1 MNGQAN
7 EIFLCDTYFVTC
19 DSFGVRTHNTFVVMQ
34 HERIK
39 RRDIEG
45 LRAIAV
51 GLVLLYHA
59 GFSWM
64 KGGYVGVD
72 VFFVISGFLITS
84 LLVREREDNGRIS
97 LSNFYSRRARR
108 ILPMSA
114 VVVLFTLVASLQW
127 LEPLRRQSLGVDAIG
142 TATFS
147 SNLIFADRGADYL
160 QASLPPSPLQHYWS
174 LAVEEQFYLVWPALI
189 ILVTLGVR
197 HVRLRVGVLSALV
210 AVSSFV
216 ACMMLMDSSPAWA
229 FFSPHTRAF
238 ELALG
243 ALLAVVP
250 LTKHRV
256 LRVSEIVLSW
266 GGVVAVVAIAVLFSG
281 TTRFPG
287 PWALLPVVATAF
299 VIRGGDAHWGPR
311 WLLRAPPMQWLGAR
325 SYSAYLWH
333 WPVLILA
340 EAAKGERLTLSQASA
355 CIAISLAL
363 SELSFRFIENPIH
376 INKKIVGLRAVA
388 LTASLIVVVVGSGL
402 LMRNNPPVLASS
414 DIIET
419 PTLDTTTTTV
429 EQTPVDV
436 ATTLPP
442 EPTAPTLP
450 PVTRAITPV
459 VESLAI
465 ERVPQNLTPTL
476 NKVYADEPEI
486 YKNNCHVNFG
496 TTQPKDC
503 VYGNPESSKVV
514 GLYGDSHAAQ
524 WFPALKMAAEEN
536 DWKLIIYTKR
546 GCPPA
551 NILTYSS
558 VLGQTYTQCGEWR
571 KNVKK
576 KMKADGVKVVLVVH
590 FDRLLSAS
598 NQLPIWQ
605 KDWREGLQTTIDD
618 IRRLGAEPV
627 LFADTP
633 YPGRD
638 VPTCLSSNI
647 NRVPNCAL
655 PVNRSFREDIVEV
668 RADLSRVN
676 NVPLL
681 QIQDWF
687 CTKNVCPPIVG
698 NILVYRDDNHITTT
712 YAEFLAPLMGS
723 TLAPVV
729 DWFSGTSNS

>member
-1 MNGQAN
+1 M
-7 EIFLCDTYFVTC
+7 L
-19 DSFGVRTHNTFVVMQ
+19 
-34 HERIK
+34 HERAK

-51 GLVLLYHA
+51 GIVLLYHA

-64 KGGYVGVD
+64 QGGYIGVD

-84 LLVREREDNGRIS
+84 LLVREREDTGRIS

-114 VVVLFTLVASLQW
+114 VVVLATMIASLRW
-127 LEPLRRQSLGVDAIG
+127 LEPLRRESLGVDAIG

-189 ILVTLGVR
+189 ILVTVGVR
-197 HVRLRVGVLSALV
+197 HTRLKVGITSGVV
-210 AVSSFV
+210 AIGSFI
-216 ACMMLMDSSPAWA
+216 ACMALMDSAPAWA

-238 ELALG
+238 ELAIG
-243 ALLAVVP
+243 ALLAVLP
-250 LTKHRV
+250 MTRHRIA
-256 LRVSEIVLSW
+256 RAAEVSASW
-266 GGVVAVVAIAVLFSG
+266 IAVMGIFVVAVLFDDSI
-281 TTRFPG
+281 RFPG
-287 PWALLPVVATAF
+287 PWALLPVVLTAIA
-299 VIRGGDAHWGPR
+299 IRGGDATYGPT
-311 WLLRAPPMQWLGAR
+311 WLLRAPPMQWLGSR

-333 WPVLILA
+333 WPVLILT
-340 EAAKGERLTLSQASA
+340 EAARGEKLTLSQASA
-355 CIAISLAL
+355 CIVISLAL
-363 SELSFRFIENPIH
+363 SELSFRFIENPLH
-376 INKKIVGLRAVA
+376 FNKKIVGLRA
-388 LTASLIVVVVGSGL
+388 LSLSVSLLIVVVGSGM
-402 LMRNNPPVLASS
+402 LMRNNPPVLAST
-414 DIIET
+414 DIIDA
-419 PTLDTTTTTV
+419 PTLTTTTT
-429 EQTPVDV
+429 TPSSTES
-436 ATTLPP
+436 TTTIPAV
-442 EPTAPTLP
+442 PTAPTLP
-450 PVTRAITPV
+450 PITRAIPPV
-459 VESLAI
+459 VESLTI
-465 ERVPQNLTPTL
+465 KRVPQNLTPTL
-476 NKVYADEPEI
+476 GRVYLDEPEI

-496 TTQPKDC
+496 STQPKDC
-503 VYGNPESSKVV
+503 VYGNPDSTKVV

-524 WFPALKMAAEEN
+524 WFPALKLAAEQN

-558 VLGQTYTQCGEWR
+558 VLGQTYTQCGYWR

-576 KMKADGVKVVLVVH
+576 KMRADGVKVVLVVH

-605 KDWREGLQTTIDD
+605 KDWRDGLQTTIKEL
-618 IRRLGAEPV
+618 RRIGAEPV

-647 NRVPNCAL
+647 NNVQQCTLA
-655 PVNRSFREDIVEV
+655 VSESFREDIAEV
-668 RADLSRVN
+668 RSDLSIEN
-676 NVPLL
+676 NVALL
-681 QIQDWF
+681 QTRDWF
-687 CTKNVCPPIVG
+687 CNKTVCPPIVG

-712 YAEFLAPLMGS
+712 YAEFLAPLLAS
-723 TLAPVV
+723 TLNPTI
-729 DWFSGTSNS
+729 DWFTASKSS

>member
-1 MNGQAN
+1 V
-7 EIFLCDTYFVTC
+7 L
-19 DSFGVRTHNTFVVMQ
+19 
-34 HERIK
+34 HERVK

-51 GLVLLYHA
+51 GIVLLYHA

-64 KGGYVGVD
+64 QGGYIGVD

-84 LLVREREDNGRIS
+84 LLVREREDTGRIS

-114 VVVLFTLVASLQW
+114 VVVVATLIASLRW
-127 LEPLRRQSLGVDAIG
+127 LEPLRRESLGVDAIG

-197 HVRLRVGVLSALV
+197 HTRLKVGITSGVV
-210 AVSSFV
+210 AVASFI
-216 ACMMLMDSSPAWA
+216 ACMALMDSAPAWA

-238 ELALG
+238 ELAIG
-243 ALLAVVP
+243 ALLAVLP
-250 LTKHRV
+250 MTRHQIARTAE
-256 LRVSEIVLSW
+256 VSASW
-266 GGVVAVVAIAVLFSG
+266 IAVIAILVVAVLFDDSI
-281 TTRFPG
+281 RFPG
-287 PWALLPVVATAF
+287 PWALLPVVLTAIA
-299 VIRGGDAHWGPR
+299 IRGGDATYGPT
-311 WLLRAPPMQWLGAR
+311 WLLRAPPMQWLGSR

-340 EAAKGERLTLSQASA
+340 EAARGEKLTLAQASA
-355 CIAISLAL
+355 CLVISLAL
-363 SELSFRFIENPIH
+363 SELSFRFIENPLH
-376 INKKIVGLRAVA
+376 INKKIVGLRALSLA
-388 LTASLIVVVVGSGL
+388 ASLLVVVVGSGM
-402 LMRNNPPVLASS
+402 LMRNNPPVLAST
-414 DIIET
+414 DIIDA
-419 PTLDTTTTTV
+419 PTLTTTTT
-429 EQTPVDV
+429 TPSPTES
-436 ATTLPP
+436 TTTIPAV
-442 EPTAPTLP
+442 PTAPTLP
-450 PVTRAITPV
+450 PITRAIPPV
-459 VESLAI
+459 IESLTI
-465 ERVPQNLTPTL
+465 KRVPQNLTPTL
-476 NKVYADEPEI
+476 GRVYLDEPEI

-496 TTQPKDC
+496 STQPKDC
-503 VYGNPESSKVV
+503 VYGNPDSTKVV

-524 WFPALKMAAEEN
+524 WFPALKLAAEQN
-536 DWKLIIYTKR
+536 DWKLIVYTKR

-558 VLGQTYTQCGEWR
+558 VLGQTYTQCGDWR

-576 KMKADGVKVVLVVH
+576 KMRADGVKVVLVVH

-605 KDWREGLQTTIDD
+605 KDWRDGLQTTIKEL
-618 IRRLGAEPV
+618 RRIGAEPV

-647 NRVPNCAL
+647 NNVQQCTLA
-655 PVNRSFREDIVEV
+655 VSESFREDIAEV
-668 RADLSRVN
+668 RSDLSIEN
-676 NVPLL
+676 NVALL
-681 QIQDWF
+681 QTRDWF
-687 CTKNVCPPIVG
+687 CNKTVCPPIVG

-712 YAEFLAPLMGS
+712 YAEFLAPLLAS
-723 TLAPVV
+723 TLNPTI
-729 DWFSGTSNS
+729 DWFTASKSS

>member
-1 MNGQAN
+1 
-7 EIFLCDTYFVTC
+7 
-19 DSFGVRTHNTFVVMQ
+19 MQ
-34 HERIK
+34 
-39 RRDIEG
+39 
-45 LRAIAV
+45 
-51 GLVLLYHA
+51 
-59 GFSWM
+59 
-64 KGGYVGVD
+64 GGYIGVD
-72 VFFVISGFLITS
+72 VFFVLSGFLITS
-84 LLVREREDNGRIS
+84 LLVREREDTGRIS

-114 VVVLFTLVASLQW
+114 VVVLVTLIASLRW
-127 LEPLRRQSLGVDAIG
+127 LEPLRRESLGVDAIG

-160 QASLPPSPLQHYWS
+160 QAALPPSPLQHFWS

-197 HVRLRVGVLSALV
+197 HTRLKVGITSAVIAV
-210 AVSSFV
+210 ASFV
-216 ACMMLMDSSPAWA
+216 ACMALMDSSPAWA

-243 ALLAVVP
+243 ALLAVLPMTRHKIARTAEVGAAW
-250 LTKHRV
+250 
-256 LRVSEIVLSW
+256 IA
-266 GGVVAVVAIAVLFSG
+266 VVAVIVVAVLFDEG
-281 TTRFPG
+281 TRFPG
-287 PWALLPVVATAF
+287 PWALLPVVLTTIA
-299 VIRGGDAHWGPR
+299 IRGGDAQLGPS
-311 WLLRAPPMQWLGAR
+311 WVLRAPPLQWLGSR

-340 EAAKGERLTLSQASA
+340 EAAKGEKLTLAQASA
-355 CIAISLAL
+355 CIVISLAL
-363 SELSFRFIENPIH
+363 SELSFRFIENPLH
-376 INKKIVGLRAVA
+376 INKKIVGVRALA
-388 LTASLIVVVVGSGL
+388 LAASLLIVVVGSGM

-414 DIIET
+414 DIIDA
-419 PTLDTTTTTV
+419 PTLSTTTTAPPTSN
-429 EQTPVDV
+429 ES
-436 ATTLPP
+436 TTTIPAV
-442 EPTAPTLP
+442 PTAPTLP
-450 PVTRAITPV
+450 PITRAIQPV
-459 VESLAI
+459 IDSLTI

-476 NKVYADEPEI
+476 GKVYLDEPEI

-503 VYGNPESSKVV
+503 VYGNPESTKVV

-524 WFPALKMAAEEN
+524 WFPALKLAAEQN

-558 VLGQTYTQCGEWR
+558 VLGQTYTQCGDWR

-576 KMKADGVKVVLVVH
+576 KMRADGVKVVLVVH

-605 KDWREGLQTTIDD
+605 KDWRDGLRTTIKEL
-618 IRRLGAEPV
+618 RRIGAEPV

-647 NRVPNCAL
+647 NNVQRCTFSVSQ
-655 PVNRSFREDIVEV
+655 SFREDIAEV
-668 RADLSRVN
+668 RSDLSVEN
-676 NVPLL
+676 NVALL
-681 QIQDWF
+681 QTRDWF
-687 CTKNVCPPIVG
+687 CNRTVCPPIVG

-723 TLAPVV
+723 TLTPVI
-729 DWFSGTSNS
+729 DWFSGSQNQ

>member
-1 MNGQAN
+1 M
-7 EIFLCDTYFVTC
+7 
-19 DSFGVRTHNTFVVMQ
+19 
-34 HERIK
+34 K

-51 GLVLLYHA
+51 GSVLLYHA

-64 KGGYVGVD
+64 QGGYIGVD

-84 LLVREREDNGRIS
+84 LLVREREDMGRIS

-114 VVVLFTLVASLQW
+114 VVVLVTLIASLRW
-127 LEPLRRQSLGVDAIG
+127 LEPLRREGLGTDAIG

-189 ILVTLGVR
+189 ILVTLDVR
-197 HVRLRVGVLSALV
+197 HTRLKVGITSAVV
-210 AVSSFV
+210 AIASFI
-216 ACMMLMDSSPAWA
+216 ACMTLMESAPAWA

-238 ELALG
+238 ELAIG
-243 ALLAVVP
+243 ALLAVLP
-250 LTKHRV
+250 LTRHKVVRTTEV
-256 LRVSEIVLSW
+256 GAAWLAVIGIVI
-266 GGVVAVVAIAVLFSG
+266 VAVLFDDSI
-281 TTRFPG
+281 RFPG
-287 PWALLPVVATAF
+287 PWALLPVILAAIA
-299 VIRGGDAHWGPR
+299 IRGGDAAFGPS
-311 WLLRAPPMQWLGAR
+311 WVLRVPPMQWLGSR

-340 EAAKGERLTLSQASA
+340 EAAKGEKLTVVQASA
-355 CIAISLAL
+355 CIVISLAL
-363 SELSFRFIENPIH
+363 SELSFRFIENPLH
-376 INKKIVGLRAVA
+376 INKKIAGIRALSLA
-388 LTASLIVVVVGSGL
+388 ASLLIVVAGSGM

-414 DIIET
+414 DIIDA
-419 PTLDTTTTTV
+419 PTLSTTTTAPGSV
-429 EQTPVDV
+429 ESTTTIPDV
-436 ATTLPP
+436 
-442 EPTAPTLP
+442 PTAPTLP
-450 PVTRAITPV
+450 PITRAIQPV
-459 VESLAI
+459 IDSLTI

-476 NKVYADEPEI
+476 GRVYLDEPEI

-496 TTQPKDC
+496 ATQPKDC
-503 VYGNPESSKVV
+503 VYGNPESTRVV

-524 WFPALKMAAEEN
+524 WFPALKLAAEQN
-536 DWKLIIYTKR
+536 NWKLIVYTKR

-576 KMKADGVKVVLVVH
+576 KMRADGVKVVFVAH

-598 NQLPIWQ
+598 NQSPIWQ
-605 KDWREGLQTTIDD
+605 KDWREGLQTTIKEL
-618 IRRLGAEPV
+618 RRIGAEPV
-627 LFADTP
+627 LFGDTP

-638 VPTCLSSNI
+638 VPTCLSSSI
-647 NRVPNCAL
+647 NNVQRCTLAVSE
-655 PVNRSFREDIVEV
+655 SFREDIAEV
-668 RADLSRVN
+668 RSDLSIEN
-676 NVPLL
+676 NVALL
-681 QIQDWF
+681 QTRDWF
-687 CTKNVCPPIVG
+687 CNKTVCPPIVG

-712 YAEFLAPLMGS
+712 YAEFLAPLLAS
-723 TLAPVV
+723 TLNPTI
-729 DWFSGTSNS
+729 DWFTTPEGS

>member
-1 MNGQAN
+1 MLQ
-7 EIFLCDTYFVTC
+7 
-19 DSFGVRTHNTFVVMQ
+19 
-34 HERIK
+34 ERVK

-51 GLVLLYHA
+51 GIVLLYHA

-64 KGGYVGVD
+64 QGGYIGVD

-84 LLVREREDNGRIS
+84 LLVREREDTGRIS

-114 VVVLFTLVASLQW
+114 VVVVATLIASLRW
-127 LEPLRRQSLGVDAIG
+127 LEPLRRESLGVDAIG

-160 QASLPPSPLQHYWS
+160 QASLPPSPLQHFWS

-197 HVRLRVGVLSALV
+197 HTRLKVGITSGVV
-210 AVSSFV
+210 AVASFI
-216 ACMMLMDSSPAWA
+216 ACMALMDSTPAWA
-229 FFSPHTRAF
+229 FFSPHSRAF
-238 ELALG
+238 ELAIG
-243 ALLAVVP
+243 ALLAVLPTTRNQIARITEVGAAW
-250 LTKHRV
+250 LAVIAV
-256 LRVSEIVLSW
+256 L
-266 GGVVAVVAIAVLFSG
+266 VVAVLFDDSI
-281 TTRFPG
+281 RFPG
-287 PWALLPVVATAF
+287 PWALLPVVLTAIA
-299 VIRGGDAHWGPR
+299 IRGGDATYGPS
-311 WLLRAPPMQWLGAR
+311 WLLRVPPMQWLGSR

-340 EAAKGERLTLSQASA
+340 EAAKGEKLTLVQASA
-355 CIAISLAL
+355 CLVISLAL
-363 SELSFRFIENPIH
+363 SELSYRFIENPLH
-376 INKKIVGLRAVA
+376 VNKKIVGLRA
-388 LTASLIVVVVGSGL
+388 LSLAVSLLIVVVGSGM
-402 LMRNNPPVLASS
+402 LMRNNPPVLAST
-414 DIIET
+414 DIIDA
-419 PTLDTTTTTV
+419 PTLTTTTV
-429 EQTPVDV
+429 VGPVES
-436 ATTLPP
+436 TTTVPAV
-442 EPTAPTLP
+442 PTAPTLP
-450 PVTRAITPV
+450 PITRGIQPV
-459 VESLAI
+459 IESLAI
-465 ERVPQNLTPTL
+465 KRVPQNLTPTL
-476 NKVYADEPEI
+476 GKVYLDEPEI

-496 TTQPKDC
+496 SIQPKDC
-503 VYGNPESSKVV
+503 VYGNPESTKVV

-524 WFPALKMAAEEN
+524 WFPALKLAAEQN
-536 DWKLIIYTKR
+536 DWKLIVYTKR

-576 KMKADGVKVVLVVH
+576 KMRADGVKVVLVVH

-605 KDWREGLQTTIDD
+605 KDWRDGLQTTIKEL
-618 IRRLGAEPV
+618 RRIGAEPV

-647 NRVPNCAL
+647 NNVQRCTLAVSE
-655 PVNRSFREDIVEV
+655 SFREDIAEV
-668 RADLSRVN
+668 RNDLSIEN
-676 NVPLL
+676 NVALL
-681 QIQDWF
+681 QTRDWF
-687 CTKNVCPPIVG
+687 CNKTVCPPIIG

-712 YAEFLAPLMGS
+712 YAEFLAPLLAS
-723 TLAPVV
+723 TLNPTI
-729 DWFSGTSNS
+729 DWFTSPATL

>member
-1 MNGQAN
+1 MLQ
-7 EIFLCDTYFVTC
+7 E
-19 DSFGVRTHNTFVVMQ
+19 RT
-34 HERIK
+34 K

-64 KGGYVGVD
+64 QGGYVGVD

-84 LLVREREDNGRIS
+84 LLVREREDTGRIS

-114 VVVLFTLVASLQW
+114 VVVVATLLASLRW
-127 LEPLRRQSLGVDAIG
+127 LEPLRRESLGVDAIG

-197 HVRLRVGVLSALV
+197 HTRLKVGVTSAIV
-210 AVSSFV
+210 AIASFV
-216 ACMMLMDSSPAWA
+216 SCMMLMDSAPAWA

-243 ALLAVVP
+243 ALLAVIP
-250 LTKHRV
+250 LTKHQL
-256 LRVSEIVLSW
+256 LRNVEIGASW
-266 GGVVAVVAIAVLFSG
+266 CAVAGIIAVAVLFDDAI
-281 TTRFPG
+281 RFPG
-287 PWALLPVVATAF
+287 PWALLPVVLTAI
-299 VIRGGDAHWGPR
+299 VIRGGDAVFGPR
-311 WLLRAPPMQWLGAR
+311 WILRAPPIQWLGSR

-340 EAAKGERLTLSQASA
+340 EAANGEKLTLMQSSA
-355 CIAISLAL
+355 CIVISLAL
-363 SELSFRFIENPIH
+363 SELSFRFIENPLH
-376 INKKIVGLRAVA
+376 LNKKIMGVRALA
-388 LTASLIVVVVGSGL
+388 LAMSLLIVVVGSGM

-414 DIIET
+414 DIVEA
-419 PTLDTTTTTV
+419 PTLATTTTTPGIV
-429 EQTPVDV
+429 EST
-436 ATTLPP
+436 TTLPAV
-442 EPTAPTLP
+442 PTVPTLP
-450 PVTRAITPV
+450 PITRAIQPV
-459 VESLAI
+459 VDSVAI
-465 ERVPQNLTPTL
+465 ERVPQNLAPSL
-476 NKVYADEPEI
+476 GRVYLDEPEI

-503 VYGNPESSKVV
+503 VYGNPESTKVV

-524 WFPALKMAAEEN
+524 WFPALKLAAEQN

-576 KMKADGVKVVLVVH
+576 KMRADGVKVVLVVH
-590 FDRLLSAS
+590 FDRLLSAA

-605 KDWREGLQTTIDD
+605 KDWRDGLQTTINEL
-618 IRRLGAEPV
+618 RRIGAEPV

-647 NRVPNCAL
+647 SSVQSCTLA
-655 PVNRSFREDIVEV
+655 VSESFREDIAEV
-668 RADLSRVN
+668 RTDLSAEN
-676 NVPLL
+676 NVALL
-681 QIQDWF
+681 QTQDWF
-687 CTKNVCPPIVG
+687 CTRAVCPTIVG

-712 YAEFLAPLMGS
+712 YAEFLAPLMGTS
-723 TLAPVV
+723 LSPIV
-729 DWFSGTSNS
+729 DWFSTPTN

>member
-1 MNGQAN
+1 MLQ
-7 EIFLCDTYFVTC
+7 
-19 DSFGVRTHNTFVVMQ
+19 
-34 HERIK
+34 ERVK
-39 RRDIEG
+39 RQDIEG

-51 GLVLLYHA
+51 GLVLLYHG

-64 KGGYVGVD
+64 QGGYIGVD

-84 LLVREREDNGRIS
+84 LLVREREDRGRIS

-114 VVVLFTLVASLQW
+114 VVVIATLLASLRW
-127 LEPLRRQSLGVDAIG
+127 LEPLRRESLGVDAIG

-147 SNLIFADRGADYL
+147 SNLIFADRDADYL

-197 HVRLRVGVLSALV
+197 HTRLKVGVTSAVV
-210 AVSSFV
+210 AIASFIS
-216 ACMMLMDSSPAWA
+216 CMVLMDSAPAWA

-238 ELALG
+238 ELAIG
-243 ALLAVVP
+243 ALLAVLP
-250 LTKHRV
+250 LTRHHIMRTV
-256 LRVSEIVLSW
+256 EVGASW
-266 GGVVAVVAIAVLFSG
+266 IALTTIITIAVVFDDSI
-281 TTRFPG
+281 RFPG
-287 PWALLPVVATAF
+287 PWALLPVVVTAIA
-299 VIRGGDAHWGPR
+299 IRGGDATYGPR
-311 WLLRAPPMQWLGAR
+311 WILRAPPFQWLGSR

-340 EAAKGERLTLSQASA
+340 EAAKGEKLTLAQASA
-355 CIAISLAL
+355 CLAISLAL

-376 INKKIVGLRAVA
+376 LNKKIVGVRALA
-388 LTASLIVVVVGSGL
+388 LAASLLIVGSGSGT
-402 LMRNNPPVLASS
+402 LMRNNPPALASD
-414 DIIET
+414 DIIDA
-419 PTLDTTTTTV
+419 PTLDTTTTTNPITV
-429 EQTPVDV
+429 ES
-436 ATTLPP
+436 TTTIPIV
-442 EPTAPTLP
+442 PTAPTLP
-450 PVTRAITPV
+450 PITRAIPPV

-465 ERVPQNLTPTL
+465 ERVPQNLTPSL
-476 NKVYADEPEI
+476 GKVQTDEPEI

-503 VYGNPESSKVV
+503 VYGNPDSTKVV

-524 WFPALKMAAEEN
+524 WFPALKLAAEQN

-571 KNVKK
+571 KNVRR
-576 KMKADGVKVVLVVH
+576 KMRADGVKVVLIVH

-605 KDWREGLQTTIDD
+605 KDWREGLQGTINEL
-618 IRRLGAEPV
+618 RRIGAEPV

-638 VPTCLSSNI
+638 VPTCLSSHI
-647 NRVPNCAL
+647 NEVQTCTLA
-655 PVNRSFREDIVEV
+655 VSESFREDIVEV
-668 RADLSRVN
+668 RTDLSVEN
-676 NVPLL
+676 NVALL
-681 QIQDWF
+681 QTRDWF
-687 CTKNVCPPIVG
+687 CTRTVCPTIVG

-712 YAEFLAPLMGS
+712 YAEFLAPLLAS
-723 TLAPVV
+723 TLSPTI
-729 DWFSGTSNS
+729 DWFSTPPSS

>member
-1 MNGQAN
+1 MLQ
-7 EIFLCDTYFVTC
+7 
-19 DSFGVRTHNTFVVMQ
+19 
-34 HERIK
+34 ERVK

-51 GLVLLYHA
+51 GVVLLYHA
-59 GFSWM
+59 NFSWM
-64 KGGYVGVD
+64 KGGYIGVD

-84 LLVREREDNGRIS
+84 LLVREREDTGRIS

-114 VVVLFTLVASLQW
+114 VVVLVTLIASLRW

-197 HVRLRVGVLSALV
+197 HVRLKVGVTSGIV
-210 AVSSFV
+210 AVASFV
-216 ACMMLMDSSPAWA
+216 ACMALMDSAPAWA

-238 ELALG
+238 ELAIG
-243 ALLAVVP
+243 ALLAVLP
-250 LTKHRV
+250 MTRHRIFRGAEV
-256 LRVSEIVLSW
+256 GASW
-266 GGVVAVVAIAVLFSG
+266 IAVIAVIAVAVLFDDS
-281 TTRFPG
+281 TRFPG
-287 PWALLPVVATAF
+287 PWALLPVLLTAIA
-299 VIRGGDAHWGPR
+299 IRGGDATYGPS
-311 WLLRAPPMQWLGAR
+311 WVLRAPPLQWLGSR

-340 EAAKGERLTLSQASA
+340 EAAQGEKLTLTQSSA
-355 CIAISLAL
+355 CIIISLAL
-363 SELSFRFIENPIH
+363 SELSFRFIENPLH
-376 INKKIVGLRAVA
+376 VNKKIVGMRALA
-388 LTASLIVVVVGSGL
+388 LATSLLIVVVGGGL

-414 DIIET
+414 DIINA
-419 PTLDTTTTTV
+419 PTLSTTTTAPAAVESTTTV
-429 EQTPVDV
+429 PTV
-436 ATTLPP
+436 
-442 EPTAPTLP
+442 PTAPTLP
-450 PVTRAITPV
+450 PITRAIQPV
-459 VESLAI
+459 IDSLTI
-465 ERVPQNLTPTL
+465 ERVPQNLTPSL
-476 NKVYADEPEI
+476 GRVYLDEPEI
-486 YKNNCHVNFG
+486 YENNCHVNFG
-496 TTQPKDC
+496 STQPKDC
-503 VYGNPESSKVV
+503 VYGNPESTKVV

-524 WFPALKMAAEEN
+524 WFPALKLAAEQN

-576 KMKADGVKVVLVVH
+576 KMRADGVKVVLVVH

-605 KDWREGLQTTIDD
+605 KDWREGLQTTIKE
-618 IRRLGAEPV
+618 IRRIGAEPV

-647 NRVPNCAL
+647 NNVQQCTL
-655 PVNRSFREDIVEV
+655 SVSESFREDIAEV
-668 RADLSRVN
+668 RSDLSIEN
-676 NVPLL
+676 NVALL
-681 QIQDWF
+681 QTRDWF
-687 CTKNVCPPIVG
+687 CNRTVCPPIVG

-712 YAEFLAPLMGS
+712 YAEFLAPLLAS
-723 TLAPVV
+723 TLNPTI
-729 DWFSGTSNS
+729 DWFSVPENS

>member
-1 MNGQAN
+1 M
-7 EIFLCDTYFVTC
+7 L
-19 DSFGVRTHNTFVVMQ
+19 
-34 HERIK
+34 HERVK

-51 GLVLLYHA
+51 GIVLLYHA

-64 KGGYVGVD
+64 QGGYIGVD

-84 LLVREREDNGRIS
+84 LLVREREDTGRIS

-114 VVVLFTLVASLQW
+114 VVVVATLIASLRW
-127 LEPLRRQSLGVDAIG
+127 LEPLRRESLGVDAIG

-197 HVRLRVGVLSALV
+197 HTRLKVGITSGVV
-210 AVSSFV
+210 AITSFI
-216 ACMMLMDSSPAWA
+216 ACMALMDSAPAWA

-238 ELALG
+238 ELAIG
-243 ALLAVVP
+243 ALLAVLPMTRHQIV
-250 LTKHRV
+250 RAAE
-256 LRVSEIVLSW
+256 VSASW
-266 GGVVAVVAIAVLFSG
+266 IAVIAILVVAVLFDDSI
-281 TTRFPG
+281 RFPG
-287 PWALLPVVATAF
+287 PWALLPVVLTAIA
-299 VIRGGDAHWGPR
+299 IRGGDATYGPT
-311 WLLRAPPMQWLGAR
+311 WLLRAPPVQWLGSR

-340 EAAKGERLTLSQASA
+340 EAARGEKLTLSQASA
-355 CIAISLAL
+355 CLVISLAL
-363 SELSFRFIENPIH
+363 SELSFRFIENPLH
-376 INKKIVGLRAVA
+376 INKKIVGLRALSLA
-388 LTASLIVVVVGSGL
+388 ASLLIVVVGSGM
-402 LMRNNPPVLASS
+402 LMRNNPPVLAST
-414 DIIET
+414 DIIDA
-419 PTLDTTTTTV
+419 PTLTTTTT
-429 EQTPVDV
+429 TPSP
-436 ATTLPP
+436 AESTTTIPAV
-442 EPTAPTLP
+442 PTAPTLP
-450 PVTRAITPV
+450 PITRAIPPV
-459 VESLAI
+459 IESLTI
-465 ERVPQNLTPTL
+465 KRVPQNLTPTL
-476 NKVYADEPEI
+476 GRVYLDEPEI

-496 TTQPKDC
+496 STQPKNC
-503 VYGNPESSKVV
+503 VYGNPDSTKVV

-524 WFPALKMAAEEN
+524 WFPALKLAAEQN
-536 DWKLIIYTKR
+536 DWKLIVYTKR

-558 VLGQTYTQCGEWR
+558 VLGQTYTQCGDWR

-576 KMKADGVKVVLVVH
+576 KMRADGVKVVLVVH

-605 KDWREGLQTTIDD
+605 KDWRDGLQTTIKEL
-618 IRRLGAEPV
+618 RRIGAEPV

-647 NRVPNCAL
+647 NNVQQCTLA
-655 PVNRSFREDIVEV
+655 VSESFREDIAEV
-668 RADLSRVN
+668 RSDLSIEN
-676 NVPLL
+676 NVALL
-681 QIQDWF
+681 QTRDWF
-687 CTKNVCPPIVG
+687 CNKTVCPPIVG

-712 YAEFLAPLMGS
+712 YAEFLAPLLAS
-723 TLAPVV
+723 TLNPTI
-729 DWFSGTSNS
+729 DWFTASKSS

>member
-1 MNGQAN
+1 MV
-7 EIFLCDTYFVTC
+7 L
-19 DSFGVRTHNTFVVMQ
+19 
-34 HERIK
+34 HERTK

-64 KGGYVGVD
+64 QGGYVGVD

-84 LLVREREDNGRIS
+84 LLVREREDTGRIS
-97 LSNFYSRRARR
+97 LSLFYSRRARR

-114 VVVLFTLVASLQW
+114 VVVVATLIASLRW
-127 LEPLRRQSLGVDAIG
+127 LEPLRRESLGVDAIG

-197 HVRLRVGVLSALV
+197 HTRLKVGVTSAVV
-210 AVSSFV
+210 AIASFV
-216 ACMMLMDSSPAWA
+216 SCMMLMDSAPAWA

-238 ELALG
+238 ELAIG
-243 ALLAVVP
+243 ALLAVIP
-250 LTKHRV
+250 LTRHQM
-256 LRVSEIVLSW
+256 LRNAEIVASW
-266 GGVVAVVAIAVLFSG
+266 GAVIGVIAVAVVFDDSV
-281 TTRFPG
+281 RFPG
-287 PWALLPVVATAF
+287 PWALLPVALTAIA
-299 VIRGGDAHWGPR
+299 IRGGDAAYGPT
-311 WLLRAPPMQWLGAR
+311 WILRAPPMQWLGSR

-340 EAAKGERLTLSQASA
+340 EAANGEKLTLVQASA
-355 CIAISLAL
+355 CLVISLAL
-363 SELSFRFIENPIH
+363 SELSFRWIENPLH
-376 INKKIVGLRAVA
+376 TNKKLVGVRALSLA
-388 LTASLIVVVVGSGL
+388 ASLLIVVVGSGL
-402 LMRNNPPVLASS
+402 LMRNNPPVLAS
-414 DIIET
+414 DEIAEA
-419 PTLDTTTTTV
+419 PTLSTTTTAPAVV
-429 EQTPVDV
+429 ES
-436 ATTLPP
+436 TTTIPAV
-442 EPTAPTLP
+442 PTAPTLP
-450 PVTRAITPV
+450 PRGKAIQPV
-459 VESLAI
+459 IDAVAI
-465 ERVPQNLTPTL
+465 ERVPQNLTPSL
-476 NKVYADEPEI
+476 GKVYADEPAI
-486 YKNNCHVNFG
+486 YENNCHVNFG
-496 TTQPKDC
+496 SIQPKDC
-503 VYGNPESSKVV
+503 VYGNPDSTKVV

-524 WFPALKMAAEEN
+524 WFPALKLAAEQN

-558 VLGQTYTQCGEWR
+558 VLGQTYTQCGDWR

-576 KMKADGVKVVLVVH
+576 KMRADGVKVVLVVH

-605 KDWREGLQTTIDD
+605 KDWREGLQQTIKE
-618 IRRLGAEPV
+618 IRRIGAEPV

-647 NRVPNCAL
+647 NNVGNCTLA
-655 PVNRSFREDIVEV
+655 VSESFREDIVEV
-668 RADLSRVN
+668 RNDLSLETG
-676 NVPLL
+676 VPLL
-681 QIQDWF
+681 QTQDWF
-687 CTKNVCPPIVG
+687 CTRALCPTIVG

-712 YAEFLAPLMGS
+712 YAEFLAPLLGD
-723 TLAPVV
+723 TLRPVI
-729 DWFSGTSNS
+729 DWFSAPKNP

>member
-1 MNGQAN
+1 M
-7 EIFLCDTYFVTC
+7 L
-19 DSFGVRTHNTFVVMQ
+19 
-34 HERIK
+34 HERVK

-51 GLVLLYHA
+51 GIVLLYHS

-64 KGGYVGVD
+64 QGGYIGVD

-84 LLVREREDNGRIS
+84 LLVREREDTGRIS

-114 VVVLFTLVASLQW
+114 VVVLATMIASLRW
-127 LEPLRRQSLGVDAIG
+127 LEPLRRESLGVDAIG

-197 HVRLRVGVLSALV
+197 HTRLKVGITSGVV
-210 AVSSFV
+210 AIASFI
-216 ACMMLMDSSPAWA
+216 ACMALMDSAPAWA

-238 ELALG
+238 ELAIG
-243 ALLAVVP
+243 ALLAVLP
-250 LTKHRV
+250 MTRHQIARTAE
-256 LRVSEIVLSW
+256 VSASW
-266 GGVVAVVAIAVLFSG
+266 IAVIGIFVVAVLFDDSI
-281 TTRFPG
+281 RFPG
-287 PWALLPVVATAF
+287 PWALLPVVLTAIA
-299 VIRGGDAHWGPR
+299 IRGGDATYGPT
-311 WLLRAPPMQWLGAR
+311 WLLRAPPMQWLGSR

-340 EAAKGERLTLSQASA
+340 EAARGEKLTLSQASA
-355 CIAISLAL
+355 CLVISLAL
-363 SELSFRFIENPIH
+363 SELSFRFIENPLH
-376 INKKIVGLRAVA
+376 INKKIVGLRALSLA
-388 LTASLIVVVVGSGL
+388 ASLLVVVVGSGM
-402 LMRNNPPVLASS
+402 LMRNNPPVLAST
-414 DIIET
+414 DIIDA
-419 PTLDTTTTTV
+419 PTLTTTTT
-429 EQTPVDV
+429 TPSPTES
-436 ATTLPP
+436 TTTIPAV
-442 EPTAPTLP
+442 PTAPTLP
-450 PVTRAITPV
+450 PITRAIPPV
-459 VESLAI
+459 IESLTI
-465 ERVPQNLTPTL
+465 KRVPQNLTPTL
-476 NKVYADEPEI
+476 GKVYLDEPEI

-496 TTQPKDC
+496 STQPKDC
-503 VYGNPESSKVV
+503 VYGNPDSTKVV

-524 WFPALKMAAEEN
+524 WFPALKLAAEQN
-536 DWKLIIYTKR
+536 DWKLIVYTKR

-558 VLGQTYTQCGEWR
+558 VLGQTYTQCGDWR

-576 KMKADGVKVVLVVH
+576 KMRADGVKVVLVVH

-605 KDWREGLQTTIDD
+605 KDWREGLQTTIKEL
-618 IRRLGAEPV
+618 RRIGAEPV

-647 NRVPNCAL
+647 NNVQRCTLAVSE
-655 PVNRSFREDIVEV
+655 SFREDIAEV
-668 RADLSRVN
+668 RSDLSIEN
-676 NVPLL
+676 NVALL
-681 QIQDWF
+681 QIRDWF
-687 CTKNVCPPIVG
+687 CNKTVCPPIVG

-712 YAEFLAPLMGS
+712 YAEFLAPLLAS
-723 TLAPVV
+723 TLNPTI
-729 DWFSGTSNS
+729 DWFTTSKSS

>member
-1 MNGQAN
+1 
-7 EIFLCDTYFVTC
+7 
-19 DSFGVRTHNTFVVMQ
+19 MQ
-34 HERIK
+34 FERAK

-59 GFSWM
+59 GFSWI

-84 LLVREREDNGRIS
+84 LLVREREDTGRIS

-114 VVVLFTLVASLQW
+114 VVVVATLLASLRW
-127 LEPLRRQSLGVDAIG
+127 LEPLRRESLGVDAIG

-197 HVRLRVGVLSALV
+197 HTRLKVGITSAVV
-210 AVSSFV
+210 AIASFV
-216 ACMMLMDSSPAWA
+216 SCMMLMDSSPAWA

-243 ALLAVVP
+243 ALLAVIP
-250 LTKHRV
+250 LTKHQL
-256 LRVSEIVLSW
+256 LRNVEIGASW
-266 GGVVAVVAIAVLFSG
+266 CAVAGIIAVAVVFDDAI
-281 TTRFPG
+281 RFPG
-287 PWALLPVVATAF
+287 PWALLPVGLTAIA
-299 VIRGGDAHWGPR
+299 IRGGDAIFGPS
-311 WLLRAPPMQWLGAR
+311 WVLRAPPIQWLGSR

-333 WPVLILA
+333 WPVLILV
-340 EAAKGERLTLSQASA
+340 EAANGEKLTLMQSSA
-355 CIAISLAL
+355 CIVISLAL
-363 SELSFRFIENPIH
+363 SELSFRFIENPLH
-376 INKKIVGLRAVA
+376 LNKKIMGVRALA
-388 LTASLIVVVVGSGL
+388 LAMSLLIVVVGSGM

-414 DIIET
+414 DIVDE
-419 PTLDTTTTTV
+419 PTLVTTTTTLPMI
-429 EQTPVDV
+429 ESTS
-436 ATTLPP
+436 TLPTV
-442 EPTAPTLP
+442 PTAPTLP
-450 PVTRAITPV
+450 PITRAIQPV
-459 VESLAI
+459 VDSVAI
-465 ERVPQNLTPTL
+465 ERVPQNLDPSL
-476 NKVYADEPEI
+476 GRVYLDEPEI

-503 VYGNPESSKVV
+503 VYGNPASTKVV

-524 WFPALKMAAEEN
+524 WFPALKLAAEQN

-576 KMKADGVKVVLVVH
+576 KMRADGVKVVLVVH
-590 FDRLLSAS
+590 FDRLLSAA

-605 KDWREGLQTTIDD
+605 KDWRDGLQTTINEL
-618 IRRLGAEPV
+618 RRIGAEPV

-647 NRVPNCAL
+647 NSVQSCTLA
-655 PVNRSFREDIVEV
+655 VSKSFREDIAEV
-668 RADLSRVN
+668 RTDLSVEN
-676 NVPLL
+676 NVALL
-681 QIQDWF
+681 QTQDWF
-687 CTKNVCPPIVG
+687 CTRAVCPTIVG
-698 NILVYRDDNHITTT
+698 NILVYRDDNHVTTT

-723 TLAPVV
+723 TLSPII
-729 DWFSGTSNS
+729 DWFSAPTN